1 MPNSEFTPCQ
11 RRRQKRRST
20 ALTLPLALALTGA
33 LAAGSAGAREG
44 SRLPVTQAKNGFT
57 LEQATELAQAV
68 SVASVLKG
76 GDVALYWTGHVSES
90 MPTTVIP
97 AARPARLLPYLRD
110 SRIGQV
116 RATSALG
123 DLSLDEFLV
132 DPRSYAQG
140 FIVIHR
146 GSIVYE
152 QYPGMNPEDAHLWA
166 SNAKPLAS
174 LVIDLLIDDGLL
186 DPEKTFGHY
195 MPDFRD
201 TAWEDIRLLDILD
214 MTPGLDTEEDDRSRA
229 DPHSIATRT
238 FLAELGEPSPQTGK
252 LETVREVL
260 KSARKVREPG
270 TSFDYSSPVTQAL
283 VLLTEEV
290 TRKRWSDVFDERVWS
305 HMAVE
310 GGLQVHL
317 APDGTAAV
325 HGVVSSRLRDMG
337 RFGMLYTPSW
347 RAVSDQPIVS
357 ADIIRRIREGV
368 RGEDF
373 FMRGYDG
380 PVFTERLNAPILG
393 SSRQWDAV
401 FADGDFFKSGMLGQ
415 GLYVSPDRDL
425 VIGFF
430 STTRDTGSIQRYL
443 RPLVTS
449 GLFNDN
455 VEQLTSTRVGQ

>member
-1 MPNSEFTPCQ
+1 MPYNSVTSCR
-11 RRRQKRRST
+11 RRRQRGRGS
-20 ALTLPLALALTGA
+20 ALALPLALALA
-33 LAAGSAGAREG
+33 SAMASGQEA
-44 SRLPVTQAKNGFT
+44 RLPVVRAKAGFT
-57 LEQATELAQAV
+57 LEQARELAQSV

-97 AARPARLLPYLRD
+97 ATRSASSLPYAQD

-116 RATSALG
+116 RADSALG
-123 DLSLDEFLV
+123 NLSLDEFLV
-132 DPRSYAQG
+132 DSRSYAQG
-140 FIVIHR
+140 FVVIHR
-146 GSIVYE
+146 GRIVYE

-186 DPEKTFGHY
+186 DPEQTYGHY
-195 MPDFRD
+195 MPDFRG
-201 TAWEDIRLLDILD
+201 TAWEDIRILDLLD
-214 MTPGLDTEEDDRSRA
+214 MTPGLDTEEDDSTRA
-229 DPHSIATRT
+229 DPDSIATRT
-238 FLAELGEPSPQTGK
+238 FLAEFGEPNLQTGEQ
-252 LETVREVL
+252 ETVREVL

-290 TRKRWSDVFDERVWS
+290 TQKRWADVFNDRVWS

-317 APDGTAAV
+317 APDGLAAV
-325 HGVVSSRLRDMG
+325 HGVVSSRLRDMA

-347 RAVSDQPIVS
+347 RAVSDQPIVTD
-357 ADIIRRIREGV
+357 DIVQRIRQGV
-368 RGEDF
+368 RGEEF
-373 FMRGYDG
+373 FMSGYDG
-380 PVFTERLNAPILG
+380 PVFTQRLNAPILG

-401 FADGDFFKSGMLGQ
+401 FADGDFFKSGMFGQ

-425 VIGFF
+425 VVGFF
-430 STTRDTGSIQRYL
+430 STTPDTGSIQRYL

-449 GLFNDN
+449 GLFDAD
-455 VEQLTSTRVGQ
+455 VEQPHSNRFKK